1 MYAHGDKHNN
11 SSNQRQVNLRSRK
24 NISKK
29 GENATPSEGYDT
41 FLGKRNEKTKNNKDE
56 SHTQNQHHD
65 QKNRRIKTR
74 ETWNTYTANISKN
87 TNFCFERETDKQSKL
102 GRTGKPN

>member
-1 MYAHGDKHNN
+1 MYAHGDKHNK

-41 FLGKRNEKTKNNKDE
+41 FFGKRNEKTINNNDE

-65 QKNRRIKTR
+65 QKNRGIKTR
-74 ETWNTYTANISKN
+74 ETWNTYSANKSK
-87 TNFCFERETDKQSKL
+87 KHKL
-102 GRTGKPN
+102 LF